1 MITSKIYNIP
11 MMTSQGTIMFMDGFH
26 FALFPSSQASSSPPP
41 CLNLFNP
48 SWTLHTP
55 SRFVFAMIVITLMG
69 ILVEASGV
77 WRVKCLRRGIN
88 CRREDRLKQLQSLRE
103 DQQQQHLISMQERQI
118 EFRRQSQLHHEECDV
133 SDVSLQAISAAPTT
147 AAPATTLSSP
157 PTSTHAIICPS
168 IIRRMWRTI
177 APKLFVR
184 TVFARCCWLFC
195 SENKD

>member
-1 MITSKIYNIP
+1 MEEVRLIKKEVESKQGEISKLKDNTILI
-11 MMTSQGTIMFMDGFH
+11 SQNLLIGQDLGKSQSE
-26 FALFPSSQASSSPPP
+26 SSGRAK
-41 CLNLFNP
+41 
-48 SWTLHTP
+48 
-55 SRFVFAMIVITLMG
+55 VA
-69 ILVEASGV
+69 
-77 WRVKCLRRGIN
+77 
-88 CRREDRLKQLQSLRE
+88 EDRLKQLQSLRE
-103 DQQQQHLISMQERQI
+103 DQQQKHLISMQGRQI

-184 TVFARCCWLFC
+184 TVLARCCWLFC